1 MAGKSDFVDY
11 EPLRRPRRVSDIE
24 NEDFPV
30 PEEPASSGEF
40 ERKFYQAREKSPIPP
55 SHPHSDIKQILKR
68 GHALSFIGLYLF
80 TFFVFFRPYELSSF
94 AWLSRSALVTAI
106 ITLLVFIPT
115 QLGLENR
122 ITIRPRELNLVFLL
136 VAFAL
141 LSVPF
146 ALSKVRAWDSFVE
159 YMKVVIMFVVMINV
173 VRTEKR
179 LKALILLIMVVSII
193 LSVTA
198 IKDYRAGNL
207 VLGERIAGAI
217 GNLFDNPND
226 LALHLVMYLPIFVGL
241 ALGSRYLAGKLIYF
255 AAAASLLGGTIVT
268 FSRGGFLGL
277 CTVVAVL
284 VWKLGKRNRF
294 IILILTAVLIASF
307 LIFVPK
313 AYRQRIATTGDES
326 AQSRKGELTRSIFLA
341 LRHPIFGV
349 GMDNYILYSNTEHAT
364 HNAYTQVAAD
374 LGLPAAAVYILFL
387 ITALK
392 QMRRI
397 PNPQDVEKRKRS
409 LPYLAIG
416 LQASLIGYM
425 VTSFFASVAYLW
437 YIYYLVGYAIC
448 VSRLYES
455 SVEIQPQTGPAG
467 SS

>member
-1 MAGKSDFVDY
+1 MLRSDKAAVNWA
-11 EPLRRPRRVSDIE
+11 
-24 NEDFPV
+24 NE
-30 PEEPASSGEF
+30 A
-40 ERKFYQAREKSPIPP
+40 
-55 SHPHSDIKQILKR
+55 KQILKR
-68 GHALSFIGLYLF
+68 GHTLSFIGLFLF
-80 TFFVFFRPYELSSF
+80 TFFVFFRPYELSSL
-94 AWLSRSALVTAI
+94 AWLSKSALVTAI
-106 ITLLVFIPT
+106 ITLLIFIPT

-122 ITIRPRELNLVFLL
+122 ITIRPREVNLVFLL
-136 VAFAL
+136 VILAL
-141 LSVPF
+141 LSVPG

-159 YMKVVIMFVVMINV
+159 YMKVVIMFVVMVNV

-179 LKALILLIMVVSII
+179 LKALLLLIMVVSII

-198 IKDYRAGNL
+198 IKDYRTGNL

-226 LALHLVMYLPIFVGL
+226 LALHLVTFLPILVGL

-277 CTVVAVL
+277 VAAVAVL
-284 VWKLGKRNRF
+284 VWTLGKRNRF
-294 IILILTAVLIASF
+294 ILVILTAVLIASF
-307 LIFVPK
+307 LIFVPNS
-313 AYRQRIATTGDES
+313 YRQRITTTADES
-326 AQSRKGELTRSIFLA
+326 AQARKGELTRSIFLA

-349 GMDNYILYSNTEHAT
+349 GMDNFILYSNTEHAT

-374 LGLPAAAVYILFL
+374 LGLPAAVVYILFL
-387 ITALK
+387 ITALRRV
-392 QMRRI
+392 RRI
-397 PNPQDVEKRKRS
+397 PNPEDVEKRKRS

-455 SVEIQPQTGPAG
+455 SVEVQPKIEPAR